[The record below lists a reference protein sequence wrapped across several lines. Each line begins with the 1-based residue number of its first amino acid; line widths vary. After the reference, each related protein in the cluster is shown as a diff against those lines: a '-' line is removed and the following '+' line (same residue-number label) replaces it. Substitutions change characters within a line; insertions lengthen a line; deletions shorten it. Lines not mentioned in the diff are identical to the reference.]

1 MALVTD
7 GRMSG
12 ASGKVPGGIHV
23 SPEAIAGGPLARL
36 RDGDRVRVDGVN
48 GELRVLV
55 DDAEWQARSLEP
67 APQDGNLGCGREL
80 FAFMRNAMSSAEEG
94 ACSFTE
100 SLNGWR

>member
-1 MALVTD
+1 M
-7 GRMSG
+7 
-12 ASGKVPGGIHV
+12 
-23 SPEAIAGGPLARL
+23 
-36 RDGDRVRVDGVN
+36 
-48 GELRVLV
+48 LRVLV

>member
-1 MALVTD
+1 M
-7 GRMSG
+7 
-12 ASGKVPGGIHV
+12 
-23 SPEAIAGGPLARL
+23 
-36 RDGDRVRVDGVN
+36 N

-55 DDAEWQARSLEP
+55 DDAEWQARAAWSRRRR
-67 APQDGNLGCGREL
+67 DGNLGCGREL

>member
-1 MALVTD
+1 MFAYGIDVFRGGTNLTAAGVAAGTVN
-7 GRMSG
+7 SG
-12 ASGKVPGGIHV
+12 N
-23 SPEAIAGGPLARL
+23 SPEENRRVLAAL
-36 RDGDRVRVDGVN
+36 HN

>member
-1 MALVTD
+1 
-7 GRMSG
+7 MSG
-12 ASGKVPGGIHV
+12 ASGKVPAAIHV

-67 APQDGNLGCGREL
+67 APQDGNLGCGREP